1 MAPERHRAGFG
12 PGAEIERVKFDSGGK
27 QRMTDTTHDQP
38 RGTNRVSRALAYFL
52 TFAITFL
59 FVDFFQVKE
68 SARHGSFDQ
77 FNRYFATTYPEC
89 IPRSAG
95 EIFHCMFGWET
106 AGRSDN
112 ATDPMVSVVLWT
124 DAMLTASSMAWPI
137 RMEDHARVLETILPL
152 QPKGVLVDL
161 FFLDDPEIRDD
172 PTLQDLI
179 DVICDYHETSETET
193 VSRLYLIK
201 PHSTSVPRIASKLTD
216 GVKRECGL
224 DLTTPGESDAVR
236 MVPAILS
243 HSPSRIYPKQGA
255 AVEMFSPKSGLED
268 FHIFWANSAN
278 QMFLDQER
286 CMKGAS
292 GFPDNIMGVFAAVTA
307 RTMDSFL
314 GRAPAETPCPYP
326 PVISAHVVHCLR
338 TAAPG
343 GSFSRDLHK
352 CGLTREQ
359 HAAMERGLNGK
370 YVIYGAELHGLGDLY
385 DVPIHDNYK
394 LSGIFVHAMA
404 LDNLL
409 ETGGTVHLAR
419 AEHRPWYTRLLYFAV
434 SALFATILF
443 FIAEYVFFHLWHRFV
458 HDIVKARS
466 IRLRLVLLAGEMFLW
481 MAFVI
486 LSAGALI
493 FVTWTL
499 YRLSFFYEP
508 FRFGIMNWVG
518 ILVVSGLLAIW
529 VKQPFANE
537 LAEILQAGGG
547 RLKSRLPK
555 RLLRMPSIRRRN
567 RHESR

>member
-1 MAPERHRAGFG
+1 ME
-12 PGAEIERVKFDSGGK
+12 FDSGGQ
-27 QRMTDTTHDQP
+27 QRMTARKHDQP
-38 RGTNRVSRALAYFL
+38 PRTNRVSRALAYFL

-89 IPRSAG
+89 IPRSVG
-95 EIFHCMFGWET
+95 EIFRCMFEWET
-106 AGRSDN
+106 AGQSDN
-112 ATDPMVSVVLWT
+112 AADPMVSVVLWT
-124 DAMLTASSMAWPI
+124 DAMLTASSKAWPI
-137 RMEDHARVLETILPL
+137 RMEDHARVLETILRL

-161 FFLDDPEIRDD
+161 FFLDDPEIRGD

-201 PHSTSVPRIASKLTD
+201 PHSTRDAGDSGTESDSGPRIASKLTD
-216 GVKRECGL
+216 GVQRECGL
-224 DLTTPGESDAVR
+224 DLATSEVSDAVR

-243 HSPSRIYPKQGA
+243 HVPSRIYPKHGA
-255 AVEMFSPKSGLED
+255 AAEMFSPNSGLED

-286 CMKGAS
+286 CMRGAS
-292 GFPDNIMGVFAAVTA
+292 VFPDDIMEVFTAVAA

-314 GRAPAETPCPYP
+314 GKSTAETPCPYP
-326 PVISAHVVHCLR
+326 PVISAHVMHCLR
-338 TAAPG
+338 TTAPDKPLI
-343 GSFSRDLHK
+343 SDLQE
-352 CGLTREQ
+352 CGLTENQ
-359 HAAMERGLNGK
+359 HDAIKRGLDGK
-370 YVIYGAELHGLGDLY
+370 YAIYGAELHGLGDLY

-394 LSGIFVHAMA
+394 LSGVFIHAMA

-409 ETGGTVHLAR
+409 ETGGTVHLAKT
-419 AEHRPWYTRLLYFAV
+419 EHRAWSTKLMYYAV
-434 SALFATILF
+434 SALLATILF
-443 FIAEYVFFHLWHRFV
+443 FIAKCVFFHLWHRFV
-458 HDIVKARS
+458 HDIVQARS
-466 IRLRLVLLAGEMFLW
+466 IPLRLALLAVEMILW

-499 YRLSFFYEP
+499 YRLSFLYEP

-529 VKQPFANE
+529 VKQPFADE

-547 RLKSRLPK
+547 RAKSRLPRK
-555 RLLRMPSIRRRN
+555 FLRVPRFRRGKG
-567 RHESR
+567 HESR

>member
-1 MAPERHRAGFG
+1 MAIFYTKCHLDS
-12 PGAEIERVKFDSGGK
+12 RVI
-27 QRMTDTTHDQP
+27 R
-38 RGTNRVSRALAYFL
+38 
-52 TFAITFL
+52 FL

-95 EIFHCMFGWET
+95 EIFHCMLGWET
-106 AGRSDN
+106 AKGQDN
-112 ATDPMVSVVLWT
+112 AADPMVSVVLWT
-124 DAMLTASSMAWPI
+124 DAMLTASSRAWPI

-161 FFLDDPEIRDD
+161 FFLDDPEIRGD

-201 PHSTSVPRIASKLTD
+201 PDSTSVPRIASKLTD
-216 GVKRECGL
+216 GVKQECGL

-255 AVEMFSPKSGLED
+255 AVEMFSPKSDLED

-292 GFPDNIMGVFAAVTA
+292 EFPDNIMGVFTAVTA
-307 RTMDSFL
+307 RTVDSFL
-314 GRAPAETPCPYP
+314 GSSPAEAPCPYP
-326 PVISAHVVHCLR
+326 PVISALVMHCLR
-338 TAAPG
+338 TAAANEPLD
-343 GSFSRDLHK
+343 SDLQE
-352 CGLTREQ
+352 CGLTKES
-359 HAAMERGLNGK
+359 HAAIKRGLNGK
-370 YVIYGAELHGLGDLY
+370 YVFYGAELHGLGDLY

-394 LSGIFVHAMA
+394 LSGIFIHAMA

-419 AEHRPWYTRLLYFAV
+419 AEHRPWYTKLLYYAV

-443 FIAEYVFFHLWHRFV
+443 FMAEYVFFQLWHRFV

-466 IRLRLVLLAGEMFLW
+466 IRLRLVLLAVEMFLW

-493 FVTWTL
+493 FVTWTA
-499 YRLSFFYEP
+499 YRLSFLYEP

-529 VKQPFANE
+529 VKQPFADE
-537 LAEILQAGGG
+537 LAEILQTGGA
-547 RLKSRLPK
+547 RAKSRLPRK
-555 RLLRMPSIRRRN
+555 LLRVPWFRRGN
-567 RHESR
+567 GHESR